1 MKTITFEQSEQ
12 FEFLDKCAIEAMNS
26 LIANEKGR
34 LYQSQ
39 EQVDRTPASI
49 AERAYK
55 QAQEMLKVRS
65 KIRM

>member
-1 MKTITFEQSEQ
+1 MRTITFEQAEQ

-34 LYQSQ
+34 LHQSQ
-39 EQVDRTPASI
+39 EQVDRAPTLI

-55 QAQEMLKVRS
+55 QAEEMLKFRS
-65 KIRM
+65 KIHR

>member
-1 MKTITFEQSEQ
+1 MKTITFEQAEQ

-34 LYQSQ
+34 MYQSA
-39 EQVDRTPASI
+39 EQVYRTPNRI
-49 AERAYK
+49 AEQAYK
-55 QAQEMLKVRS
+55 QAEEMLKVRS

>member
-1 MKTITFEQSEQ
+1 MKTITFEQAEQ

-34 LYQSQ
+34 IYQSA
-39 EQVDRTPASI
+39 EQVNRTPNRI
-49 AERAYK
+49 AEQAYK
-55 QAQEMLKVRS
+55 QAEEMLKVRS

>member
-1 MKTITFEQSEQ
+1 MKTITFEQAEQ

-26 LIANEKGR
+26 LIANKKGR

-39 EQVDRTPASI
+39 EQLNRTPASI

-55 QAQEMLKVRS
+55 QAKKKLKVCL